1 MREITKKENFD
12 YVLLC
17 NKICGVAHYNM
28 KMKVV
33 VVSQEEFK
41 QYVKDAKPAFE
52 KAIPEAPTVVT
63 AKDSSKIVAIN

>member
-1 MREITKKENFD
+1 
-12 YVLLC
+12 
-17 NKICGVAHYNM
+17 M

-52 KAIPEAPTVVT
+52 KAIPEVPTVVT